1 MSPAPRLFVLAS
13 YMRDVSITVDRFPVP
28 GETRTGDDGLEAPGG
43 KGSNQAIQAARGG
56 ASVAIAAAVGD
67 DAAGRAAL
75 ALWAAEGIDTAGVVT
90 RPGHATG
97 LAVILVDRAGEN
109 QIVIAP
115 GANRQLQPADLI
127 PMHRAIAGARLVL
140 AQLETPIASTL
151 AAFAHAR
158 ASGVPTLLNAAPV
171 MAELPEPLC
180 ALTDILVVNELEA
193 AALAGREPDSDPHT
207 VGQRLLA
214 RFERVVITL
223 GERGALL
230 FQRGETTL
238 HCPAP
243 AVTVIDSTG
252 AGDAFVGAFATHWAA
267 TGDAGAALAR
277 GVSAGSL
284 ACTTRGA
291 VPVRG

>member
-13 YMRDVSITVDRFPVP
+13 YMRDVSIAVDRFPVP

-43 KGSNQAIQAARGG
+43 KGSNQAIQAARCG
-56 ASVAIAAAVGD
+56 ASVAIAGAVGD

-75 ALWAAEGIDTAGVVT
+75 ALWAAEGIDTAGVVI

-115 GANRQLQPADLI
+115 GANRQLLPADII
-127 PMHRAIAGARLVL
+127 PMHRAIADARLVL

-151 AAFAHAR
+151 AAFAQAR
-158 ASGVPTLLNAAPV
+158 AGGVPTLLNAAPV
-171 MAELPEPLC
+171 MADLPETLC
-180 ALTDILVVNELEA
+180 ALTDILVVNEVEA
-193 AALAGREPDSDPHT
+193 AALADRAPDSDPHAA
-207 VGQRLLA
+207 GERLLA

-291 VPVRG
+291 VPARG